1 MKGLGHAPGEPQSV
15 SLDESYHNEQQYIW
29 FKVFYEVKGL
39 GHAPGEPQSV
49 SFDESYHNE

>member
-1 MKGLGHAPGEPQSV
+1 MGHAPGEPQSV

-49 SFDESYHNE
+49 SLDESYHNE